1 MGRRLPIYLLI
12 DTSGSMLG
20 EPIAAVETGIQ
31 TLLSTLRQDPYALE
45 TAYLSVIKFDSDAQ
59 QLIPLTEL
67 SDFQAPSFVASG
79 MTSLG
84 RALSLLAKKIE
95 TEVVKTSIDVKG
107 DWKPLI
113 FILTDGVPTDD
124 WERGVNELKKQ
135 KFGMIVG
142 CAAGAGADPAILKQ
156 ITENVVR
163 LDTLDS
169 AGVKAF
175 FKWVSASI
183 STGSQKIDAG
193 QEVVFKDLPKP
204 PEEVLLVV

>member
-107 DWKPLI
+107 D
-113 FILTDGVPTDD
+113 
-124 WERGVNELKKQ
+124 
-135 KFGMIVG
+135 
-142 CAAGAGADPAILKQ
+142 
-156 ITENVVR
+156 
-163 LDTLDS
+163 
-169 AGVKAF
+169 
-175 FKWVSASI
+175 
-183 STGSQKIDAG
+183 
-193 QEVVFKDLPKP
+193 
-204 PEEVLLVV
+204 